1 MPSLEQALAVLR
13 DVPGVDGAFVLDEL
27 GGLLARDAAFA
38 LPEAVL
44 AGAAARISTLLEAAG
59 EGVEAPKELTLS
71 FASHRLVLRVSSPCV
86 LAVLVRNGASLEAV
100 RMASNIAVR
109 HLVRL
114 LGGSPD
120 PSSERLRNAPMGA
133 LSSPSSGRLAV
144 TPPPLRRPVP
154 PSPRTSA
161 PQPAPV
167 PTKKKPKSD
176 IWG

>member
-1 MPSLEQALAVLR
+1 MASLEQSLAVLR

-59 EGVEAPKELTLS
+59 EQVEAPKEVTLT
-71 FASHRLVLRVSSPCV
+71 FASHRLVLRASSPCV
-86 LAVLVRNGASLEAV
+86 LAVLVRAGASFEAV
-100 RMASNIAVR
+100 RMASNIALR
-109 HLVRL
+109 HLVRT
-114 LGGSPD
+114 LGGGAD
-120 PSSERLRNAPMGA
+120 PSSGAQRNAAAVA
-133 LSSPSSGRLAV
+133 LSSPSSGRLAL
-144 TPPPLRRPVP
+144 TPPALRKAVQ
-154 PSPRTSA
+154 PSPRTGA

-167 PTKKKPKSD
+167 PKKKPKSD